1 MSLQGLTLSS
11 LLCHGT
17 QNTRLRGFRRRSL
30 TFRVVS
36 NSPSLAISS
45 NRVWT
50 GVLSLCASV
59 VTLFKSTFSSLS
71 ATILR
76 RRIVGAMKYQDSQKA
91 AQLATQ
97 VTIYNNPSIEM
108 LAAFLVAIIAD
119 PDNFVLTSSRT
130 EAIESMIAKYSD
142 GLSTPIAAGNK
153 VAGQGKDDVVVL
165 LTGSTGN
172 LGSQILDS
180 LLRNPKVKRVY
191 ALNRPSSSSK
201 SIQERHIQRFL
212 DRGLDSSLLSTDRLV
227 FLEGDAS
234 HRNFGLE
241 KEVYKQ
247 VRCYLLYQNLFLK
260 LNF

>member
-1 MSLQGLTLSS
+1 MPLQRLALSS
-11 LLCHGT
+11 LLRHGT
-17 QNTRLRGFRRRSL
+17 PNIRSCGFRRKL
-30 TFRVVS
+30 LIFGVVS
-36 NSPSLAISS
+36 NSPSLATSS

-50 GVLSLCASV
+50 GVLFFRASV
-59 VTLFKSTFSSLS
+59 FTHLKLTFSSLS

-76 RRIVGAMKYQDSQKA
+76 RRIVGAMQCKDTQKA

-97 VTIYNNPSIEM
+97 VTIYNNASIER
-108 LAAFLVAIIAD
+108 LAAFLVAIVAD

-130 EAIESMIAKYSD
+130 EAIELMIAKYSD
-142 GLSTPIAAGNK
+142 GLSTPIAVGKK
-153 VAGQGKDDVVVL
+153 VAGQGNDDVVAL

-180 LLRNPKVKRVY
+180 LLRNPKVKTVY

-201 SIQERHIQRFL
+201 SIQERHVQRFL

-227 FLEGDAS
+227 FLEGEAS
-234 HRNFGLE
+234 HRNLGL
-241 KEVYKQ
+241 KPEVYKQ
-247 VRCYLLYQNLFLK
+247 VRGYHSCQNLFLK